1 MGESERSS
9 IVHAC
14 SCTSEPDAGKE
25 TDEQFSSLLES
36 ESRNECFLR
45 DSTFCTVFDGPGG
58 LDTFRVPY
66 DVEAW
71 GKLGSPFSSVPIR
84 DDRQHELEVSLMG
97 SIKNLE
103 STEDVFSE
111 CLPAVTGKDFKRKGA
126 DGEKNTW

>member
-1 MGESERSS
+1 M
-9 IVHAC
+9 
-14 SCTSEPDAGKE
+14 
-25 TDEQFSSLLES
+25 
-36 ESRNECFLR
+36 

-58 LDTFRVPY
+58 LDAFRVPY

-84 DDRQHELEVSLMG
+84 DDRQHELGVSFMD

-103 STEDVFSE
+103 SKEDVFSE
-111 CLPAVTGKDFKRKGA
+111 CLPAVTGKYFKREGA